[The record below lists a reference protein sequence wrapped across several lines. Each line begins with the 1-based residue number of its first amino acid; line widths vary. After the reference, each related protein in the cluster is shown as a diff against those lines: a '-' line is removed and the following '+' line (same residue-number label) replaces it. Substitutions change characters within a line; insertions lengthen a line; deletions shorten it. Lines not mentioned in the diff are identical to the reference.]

1 MALPAMDH
9 LTSVS
14 YGPTC
19 HSLPDHQ
26 LEEDGIVPT
35 IDRSKERAFTNLERL
50 IHYNDGRTFKSK
62 PHLFNHKVTI

>member
-9 LTSVS
+9 LTSVY

-35 IDRSKERAFTNLERL
+35 IDRSKERALPT
-50 IHYNDGRTFKSK
+50 
-62 PHLFNHKVTI
+62 